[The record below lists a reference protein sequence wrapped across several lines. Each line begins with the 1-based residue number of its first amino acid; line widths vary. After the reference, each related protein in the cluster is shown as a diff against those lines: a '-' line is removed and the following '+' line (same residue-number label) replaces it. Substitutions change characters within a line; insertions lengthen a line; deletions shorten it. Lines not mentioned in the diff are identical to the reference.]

1 MSFSSQELES
11 YLPVY
16 DTIPEKWE
24 EGRQF
29 LVEELKRISN
39 VVNSREIGFYLD
51 QELLTGKAFIPVTAI
66 PGNNPGQFRQVFRM
80 VIEVGPITAVTIT
93 VAHGITFDVNFTLVD
108 LWAAATNQSTFDA
121 TIFGNSDTISMN
133 SVDVII
139 VSNGVYNVCNVV
151 IEYMLEV

>member
-51 QELLTGKAFIPVTAI
+51 QELLTGKAFIPVPAI

-80 VIEVGPITAVTIT
+80 VIEVGPITAATIT

-133 SVDVII
+133 AVDVII